1 MFGSEVPIQAQ
12 NVDMWGT
19 PQRSWVAVPK
29 AARRM
34 KPVRIEGE
42 PREAQ
47 GEQSWREK
55 AAPQA
60 LTPT

>member
-1 MFGSEVPIQAQ
+1 MGYTAEELGGRPL
-12 NVDMWGT
+12 G
-19 PQRSWVAVPK
+19 
-29 AARRM
+29 ARKM
-34 KPVRIEGE
+34 KPVQIEGE

>member
-1 MFGSEVPIQAQ
+1 
-12 NVDMWGT
+12 
-19 PQRSWVAVPK
+19 VAIPK